1 MDQTLVSIHGREISV
16 HGRLAGAHRSPAE
29 PPDVVVSDALI
40 GHRFQDVLQ
49 RVVRADGDRLTIAVF
64 TCPGLR
70 RVLAECKYPR
80 LHSP

>member
-1 MDQTLVSIHGREISV
+1 
-16 HGRLAGAHRSPAE
+16 
-29 PPDVVVSDALI
+29 VVVSDALI

-49 RVVRADGDRLTIAVF
+49 RVVRTDGDRLTIAVF

-80 LHSP
+80 LYSPEWVEGGFCEVGLPFYGVLGSSSKSFKHHSFE

>member
-1 MDQTLVSIHGREISV
+1 
-16 HGRLAGAHRSPAE
+16 
-29 PPDVVVSDALI
+29 VVVSDALI

-49 RVVRADGDRLTIAVF
+49 RVVRADGDRLTKAVF

-80 LHSP
+80 LHSPECVEEEFSEVHTAPVQLP